1 MENSLDFS
9 PFHFIIVSMKRIQTE
24 QILKDLATKMV
35 FVAGPRQVGKTY
47 LAKQIAESFQRP
59 IYLNYDNLADR
70 QIIQEQSWLP
80 TSDLVIF
87 DELHK
92 MDDWKN
98 YLKGVYDTK
107 PSNLAILVTGSA
119 RLDIFNQMGDSL
131 AGRFF
136 LHRLLPLSMS
146 ELSKLKKPCSIETLI
161 ERGGFP
167 EPLLA
172 ETLVEANRWRLQYTN
187 SLLATDV
194 FEFDKVQNIKA
205 VKTIFELLRTKVGSP
220 ISYQSLAEDVAISP
234 STAKKYIQIL
244 EALYV
249 VFTITPYSNNIA
261 RSLLKEPKIYF
272 FDTGLVKGDEG
283 AKLENLVAVS
293 LLKHVY
299 GKTDDMAE
307 NYHLHY
313 LRTKEKLEVDFALV
327 KDDKVEKIIEVKNSA
342 KEISKSLYWFVQKYQ
357 MPAAQ
362 IVRHLRQQKVSNGI
376 QVLKAETFL
385 EELYL

>member
-1 MENSLDFS
+1 
-9 PFHFIIVSMKRIQTE
+9 MKRIQTE

-47 LAKQIAESFQRP
+47 LAKQIATTFERP
-59 IYLNYDNLADR
+59 IYLNYDNLSDR

-98 YLKGVYDTK
+98 YLKGVFDTK
-107 PSNLAILVTGSA
+107 PPSLAILVTGSA

-136 LHRLLPLSMS
+136 LHRLLPLSIS
-146 ELSKLKKPCSIETLI
+146 ELSKLKKPYSIDTLI

-172 ETLVEANRWRLQYTN
+172 ENLVEANRWRLQYTN

-234 STAKKYIQIL
+234 TTAKKYIQIL

-249 VFTITPYSNNIA
+249 VFSITPYSNNIA

-299 GKTDDMAE
+299 GKIDDVAE
-307 NYHLHY
+307 NYQLHY

-327 KDDKVEKIIEVKNSA
+327 KDDKIEKIIEVKNSA
-342 KEISKSLYWFVQKYQ
+342 KEISKSLYWFVQKYH
-357 MPAAQ
+357 MPAVQ
-362 IVRHLRQQKVSNGI
+362 IVRHLRQQKISDGI

>member
-47 LAKQIAESFQRP
+47 LAKQIATTFERP
-59 IYLNYDNLADR
+59 IYLNYDNLSDR

-98 YLKGVYDTK
+98 YLKGVFDTK
-107 PSNLAILVTGSA
+107 PPSLAILVTGSA

-136 LHRLLPLSMS
+136 LHRLLPLSIS
-146 ELSKLKKPCSIETLI
+146 ELSKLKKPYSIDTLI

-172 ETLVEANRWRLQYTN
+172 ENLVEANRWRLQYTN

-234 STAKKYIQIL
+234 TTAKKYIQIL

-249 VFTITPYSNNIA
+249 VFSITPYSNNIA

-299 GKTDDMAE
+299 GKIDDVAE
-307 NYHLHY
+307 NYQLHY

-327 KDDKVEKIIEVKNSA
+327 KDDKIEKIIEVKNSA
-342 KEISKSLYWFVQKYQ
+342 KEISKSLYWFVQKYH
-357 MPAAQ
+357 MPAVQ
-362 IVRHLRQQKVSNGI
+362 IVRHLRQQKISDGI

>member
-362 IVRHLRQQKVSNGI
+362 IVRHLRQQKVTNGI